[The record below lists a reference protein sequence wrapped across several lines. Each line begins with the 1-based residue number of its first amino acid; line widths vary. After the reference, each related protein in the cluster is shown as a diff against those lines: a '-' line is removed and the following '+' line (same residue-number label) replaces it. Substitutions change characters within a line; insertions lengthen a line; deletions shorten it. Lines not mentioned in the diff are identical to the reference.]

1 MDAQSNDT
9 YWCILP
15 LEIKYR
21 VVYLLDSEYLIN
33 M

>member
-1 MDAQSNDT
+1 MLACNT
-9 YWCILP
+9 YWSILP